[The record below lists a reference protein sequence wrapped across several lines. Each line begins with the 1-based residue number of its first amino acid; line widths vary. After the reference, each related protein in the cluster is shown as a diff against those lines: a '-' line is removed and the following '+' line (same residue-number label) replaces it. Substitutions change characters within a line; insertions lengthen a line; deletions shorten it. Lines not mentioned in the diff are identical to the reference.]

1 MTPFH
6 SASAAGGLV
15 AALLAVQA
23 CGIIAADPRPKPLPP
38 PKPPAYAQVFRYFPL
53 QTLPAGSGQ
62 VPALYDL
69 IVVDPRWV
77 NLSLSMGWQ
86 QEDRVSHDRTAL
98 AFISGPTFEVSGVG
112 ENGAVPQGDLK
123 VAGRLL
129 RSGNRAAANQRAF
142 LGIDHRG
149 GLQVGYGSYEPSRHR
164 GLRVFIG
171 GLHVL
176 HDASGRR
183 PSSYKGVYPSIS
195 LADIRLLYGVR
206 PDGLLEVVETRD
218 GMTEARLRDL
228 VRHRGYRAALL
239 PDHASKS
246 RLILPGVRIWSAQ
259 HAHWISGGRPAIT
272 AMPYLLRITVDPR
285 ITRPSAAR
293 GPAHNIQET
302 MRPSG
307 VK

>member
-1 MTPFH
+1 MTAFH
-6 SASAAGGLV
+6 SASSTGGLV
-15 AALLAVQA
+15 AALLAVKA

-38 PKPPAYAQVFRYFPL
+38 PKPPAYTQVFSYFPS
-53 QTLPAGSGQ
+53 QILPAGPGQ
-62 VPALYDL
+62 VPALYDM

-77 NLSLSMGWQ
+77 NFSLSTGWD
-86 QEDRVSHDRTAL
+86 QEHRLSQDRTAL
-98 AFISGPTFEVSGVG
+98 AFISGPTFEVSGLG

-149 GLQVGYGSYEPSRHR
+149 GLQVGYGSYEPSRHH
-164 GLRVFIG
+164 GLRIFIG

-176 HDASGRR
+176 HNDSGRP
-183 PSSYKGVYPSIS
+183 PSSYKGVYESIS
-195 LADIRLLYGVR
+195 MADIRLLYGVR

-218 GMTEARLRDL
+218 GMTESRLRNL
-228 VRHRGYRAALL
+228 VSHRGYSAALL

-246 RLILPGVRIWSAQ
+246 RLILPGVRIWSVQ

-272 AMPYLLRITVDPR
+272 AMPYLLRITMDPR
-285 ITRPSAAR
+285 ITRESDVR
-293 GPAHNIQET
+293 GPAHATQGMI
-302 MRPSG
+302 RPSG
-307 VK
+307 VN

>member
-6 SASAAGGLV
+6 TSSSAAGLV
-15 AALLAVQA
+15 AVLLAVQV
-23 CGIIAADPRPKPLPP
+23 CGIIAADPPPKPLPP
-38 PKPPAYAQVFRYFPL
+38 PQPPAYAQVFRYFPS
-53 QTLPAGSGQ
+53 QTLPAGAGQ
-62 VPALYDL
+62 GPALYDL

-77 NLSLSMGWQ
+77 NLSLSMGWE
-86 QEDRVSHDRTAL
+86 QEHRLSQDMTAM

-123 VAGRLL
+123 VATRFL

-142 LGIDHRG
+142 LGIDRRG
-149 GLQVGYGSYEPSRHR
+149 GLQVGYGSYDHARHR
-164 GLRVFIG
+164 ELRIFIG

-176 HDASGRR
+176 HDDSGRP
-183 PSSYKGVYPSIS
+183 PSSYKGVYESIS
-195 LADIRLLYGVR
+195 MADIRIVYGVR

-218 GMTEARLRDL
+218 GMVEPRLRDL

-246 RLILPGVRIWSAQ
+246 RLILPGVRVWSAQ

-272 AMPYLLRITVDPR
+272 AMPYLLRMTADPR
-285 ITRPSAAR
+285 IKRPSAGLGSAR
-293 GPAHNIQET
+293 AMQGT
-302 MRPSG
+302 SG
-307 VK
+307 LKS